1 MQGFPLM
8 PSQPTSMPHD
18 ASAPATAAE
27 AFVRHLPRRVEALA
41 RRIQRLS
48 RNGWDI
54 NALSLLH
61 HDARWLADA
70 SVRHGLDD
78 VGSGLRA
85 LEQLLHAHL
94 DIPALPAAE
103 AAAPMLETLANLRS
117 RLPQPLAAS
126 AQSAPTF
133 GNIARVE
140 VPPPG
145 YWRRWSGDAPPPVA
159 VAVRP
164 AAPAGEAAMAAR
176 KSHGTKSAGDASA
189 TQAETD
195 SGILTHIF
203 HLTDGSA
210 LSCELDQRLE
220 AAGYSVEPFTEA
232 EQLHDLLGERL
243 PLLVVVDSA
252 HIEALEAG
260 GAALRAARQRTG
272 LRLPLATIAAEDD
285 LGIRLTARRAGA
297 DALIIAPPGAGE
309 VLQQLHVL
317 LEPPEEREPAYRVLI
332 VEDDRSQGLFAES
345 ILRNAG
351 METRVADD
359 PFQVP
364 AIMEE
369 FAPDLLLM
377 DLHMP
382 GCNGMELTALI
393 REHDRFLHT
402 PIVFLSGESDQD
414 LHFEALDAGGD
425 DFLAKPV
432 RPRHLISAV
441 QNRIRRARALAGRTQ
456 PSPVIRRD
464 GGLLG
469 RRRLRARIDAAL
481 ASRSPRPAGV
491 LFIDIEGG
499 VHLREQLGL
508 AALERLMAEAGMLL
522 AERLGKDMPVARY
535 GDASFIVFAAEQDEA
550 ALEPLAADLRRTL
563 AEHSFEVDQRPV
575 RLRALVGACALAS
588 TFPDAGTLLNA
599 AERACHEA
607 RGSESGVRLHRPR
620 QHQELAREQ
629 ALLAQIERAI
639 TEGGFELHYQPIVA
653 VQGGDEAQFQAL
665 LRLRDAEGG
674 LHPAAE
680 LIPLAERHGLMVDI
694 DRWVMGQALAALER
708 SRREARPLRLF
719 VSQSSLTLAA
729 RDQIQWLRERI
740 SRQDTPA
747 SALVIEIRLDDAILN
762 TDSVQAFCAAL
773 VADGVQFCLSQC
785 EAGRDGL
792 ALLERLPLSYV
803 KLAPKY
809 LAASSTQAL
818 RDELKVLIDH
828 AHRRNLL
835 VIGHRVEDPQAAAT
849 LWVSGIDFLQ
859 GNLVQRAGDDLAF
872 DFQSAVL

>member
-1 MQGFPLM
+1 M
-8 PSQPTSMPHD
+8 PSQHTSTPHD
-18 ASAPATAAE
+18 TSAPATAAG
-27 AFVRHLPRRVEALA
+27 AFVRNLPRRVEALA

-54 NALSLLH
+54 NALSLLR
-61 HDARWLADA
+61 HDARRLAEA
-70 SVRHGLDD
+70 SIRHGLDE
-78 VGSGLRA
+78 VGSGLQA
-85 LEQLLHAHL
+85 LERLLHAHL
-94 DIPALPAAE
+94 DSPTLPAAE
-103 AAAPMLETLANLRS
+103 AAAPMLETLASLRS
-117 RLPQPLAAS
+117 RLPQAS
-126 AQSAPTF
+126 AAAAPTF

-145 YWRRWSGDAPPPVA
+145 YWRRWVGDAPPPVT

-164 AAPAGEAAMAAR
+164 SASAGAAVMAAE
-176 KSHGTKSAGDASA
+176 KTPGAKSARAGRATDAEAGSRTLA
-189 TQAETD
+189 
-195 SGILTHIF
+195 HIF
-203 HLTDGSA
+203 HLTDGGA

-232 EQLHDLLGERL
+232 EPLRNLLDEQP

-252 HIEALEAG
+252 HIETLEAI

-309 VLQQLHVL
+309 ALQQLHAL

-351 METRVADD
+351 METRLADD
-359 PFQVP
+359 PLQVP

-393 REHDRFLHT
+393 RERDRFLHT

-441 QNRIRRARALAGRTQ
+441 QNRIRRARALAGRALSS
-456 PSPVIRRD
+456 SPPRRD
-464 GGLLG
+464 DGLLG
-469 RRRLRARIDAAL
+469 HQPLLARIDTAL

-499 VHLREQLGL
+499 ARLREQFGL
-508 AALERLMAEAGMLL
+508 AALERLIAEAGTLL
-522 AERLGKDMPVARY
+522 AQRLGKGMPVARY
-535 GDASFIVFAAEQDEA
+535 GDASFIVFAPEQDEA
-550 ALEPLAADLRRTL
+550 ALEPLAVDLRRTL
-563 AEHSFEVDQRPV
+563 GEHSFQIDRKPV

-588 TFPDAGTLLNA
+588 TFPDASTLLNA
-599 AERACHEA
+599 AERACHQA
-607 RGSESGVRLHRPR
+607 RGSESGVRLHRPQ
-620 QHQELAREQ
+620 QHPELAREK
-629 ALLAQIERAI
+629 ALLALIERAI
-639 TEGGFELHYQPIVA
+639 AAGGFELQYQPIVA
-653 VQGGDEAQFQAL
+653 VQGGDEAQYQAL
-665 LRLRDAEGG
+665 LRLRDDAGG

-694 DRWVMGQALAALER
+694 DRWVMEQALAVLER
-708 SRREARPLRLF
+708 SRHTMRPLRLF
-719 VSQSSLTLAA
+719 VSQSALTLAA
-729 RDQIQWLRERI
+729 RDQIQWLRERMR
-740 SRQDTPA
+740 RQGAPA

-785 EAGRDGL
+785 EGGSDGL
-792 ALLERLPLSYV
+792 ALLERLPLGYV

-809 LAASSTQAL
+809 LAASGSQAV

-859 GNLVQRAGDDLAF
+859 GNLVQQAGDDLAF